1 MTVKQKFWKGLFL
14 AGGAAGVAALAAV
27 NSSIA
32 RGVTAAEGD
41 DGALG
46 GEARA
51 FASAHGSVYYRAG
64 GASQGRG
71 ETLVFLHD
79 IGAGAS
85 SFMWRKNFDALAADF
100 RVYAPDLLGFG
111 LSDKPAHAPYSA
123 DLYVALVRDFLAAEL
138 RRPQHH
144 APVHLVAGGLSA
156 AFAVR
161 VADEH
166 PALVRSLTLIAPTGA
181 GAFDSRPDLPGAA
194 FYGLLHSPVL
204 GESFYNAMTSERSLR
219 DYARK
224 RLFYDRRFA
233 TGRLVAH
240 YYAASHQPGAQHAV
254 AAYLSG
260 YLNADTREAFARLA
274 QPVTLVWGKDDITT
288 PLAQADALCRL
299 NPRARLEVFD
309 RCRMTPQTE
318 HADSFNDLIRATLNT
333 RSAAA

>member
-1 MTVKQKFWKGLFL
+1 MNVKQKFWKGLFV
-14 AGGAAGVAALAAV
+14 AGGAGVAALAAV
-27 NSSIA
+27 NASIA
-32 RGVTAAEGD
+32 RGVAAEPED
-41 DGALG
+41 NSLG

-51 FASAHGSVYYRAG
+51 FASAYGSVYYRTAG
-64 GASQGRG
+64 AEGR
-71 ETLVFLHD
+71 EPLVFLHD

-85 SFMWRKNFDALAADF
+85 SFMWRKNFDALATDF
-100 RVYAPDLLGFG
+100 RVHAPDLLGFG
-111 LSDKPAHAPYSA
+111 LSDKPANAPYSA
-123 DLYVALVRDFLAAEL
+123 DLYVALIRDFLGAEA
-138 RRPQHH
+138 RH
-144 APVHLVAGGLSA
+144 APAHLVAGGLSA

-166 PALVRSLTLIAPTGA
+166 PALVSSLTLIAPTGA

-224 RLFYDRRFA
+224 RLFYERRFA
-233 TGRLVAH
+233 TERLVAH
-240 YYAASHQPGAQHAV
+240 YYAASHQSGAQHAV
-254 AAYLSG
+254 AAFLSG

-274 QPVTLVWGKDDITT
+274 QPVTLVWGREDITT

-318 HADSFNDLIRATLNT
+318 HAERFNDLIRATLQT
-333 RSAAA
+333 HSAAA

>member
-1 MTVKQKFWKGLFL
+1 MSVKQKFWKGLFV
-14 AGGAAGVAALAAV
+14 AGGAGVAALAAV
-27 NSSIA
+27 NASIA
-32 RGVTAAEGD
+32 RGVAAEPED
-41 DGALG
+41 NSLG
-46 GEARA
+46 GEACA
-51 FASAHGSVYYRAG
+51 FASAHGSIYYRRSGARG
-64 GASQGRG
+64 G
-71 ETLVFLHD
+71 EPLVFVHD

-111 LSDKPAHAPYSA
+111 LSDKPANAPYSA
-123 DLYVALVRDFLAAEL
+123 DLYVSLIKNFLAEGT
-138 RRPQHH
+138 RR
-144 APVHLVAGGLSA
+144 APAHLVAAGLSA

-166 PALVRSLTLIAPTGA
+166 PALVASLTLIAPAGA

-224 RLFYDRRFA
+224 RLFYERRFA
-233 TGRLVAH
+233 TERLVAH

-254 AAYLSG
+254 AAFLSG
-260 YLNADTREAFARLA
+260 YLNADTREAFARIT

-288 PLAQADALCRL
+288 PVARAETLQRL
-299 NPRARLEVFD
+299 NPRARLEVFE

-318 HADSFNDLIRATLNT
+318 HAEKFNDLLRATLLA